1 MQVGLCLY
9 KISEIMKNVL
19 VAMEKI
25 VLLRN
30 FFLNIC
36 TLYLVKVFVK
46 QLQIKTSI
54 YMNVIPQLVPV

>member
-9 KISEIMKNVL
+9 KMSEIMKNVL

-36 TLYLVKVFVK
+36 TLYLVKVFDK